1 MAERAR
7 ARLARETVARPAEVA
22 LRHCLIGSIACAKIA
37 GTQIACTQI
46 VGTKI
51 APGESVGT
59 AGMETAAVEAARRAA
74 AHPEATPVRRRRM
87 KAAARME
94 AATAHPHATATH
106 VDAATAHVE
115 AATATTHVKATTAAA
130 VESTTAAVSA
140 TTAPVSAPT
149 AAMPGGRRIGRQ
161 SSHHGHARQKSEGK
175 LVSHVVLLQRPPCH
189 MRQGH
194 RSTTK
199 TVRG

>member
-1 MAERAR
+1 
-7 ARLARETVARPAEVA
+7 
-22 LRHCLIGSIACAKIA
+22 
-37 GTQIACTQI
+37 
-46 VGTKI
+46 
-51 APGESVGT
+51 
-59 AGMETAAVEAARRAA
+59 
-74 AHPEATPVRRRRM
+74 M

-106 VDAATAHVE
+106 VE
-115 AATATTHVKATTAAA
+115 AATATTHVKATTAAVESTTAAA
-130 VESTTAAVSA
+130 VESTTAAAVSA

-189 MRQGH
+189 MLVH
-194 RSTTK
+194 N
-199 TVRG
+199 

>member
-1 MAERAR
+1 
-7 ARLARETVARPAEVA
+7 
-22 LRHCLIGSIACAKIA
+22 
-37 GTQIACTQI
+37 
-46 VGTKI
+46 
-51 APGESVGT
+51 
-59 AGMETAAVEAARRAA
+59 METAAVEAARRAA

-194 RSTTK
+194 WSTTK

>member
-1 MAERAR
+1 
-7 ARLARETVARPAEVA
+7 
-22 LRHCLIGSIACAKIA
+22 
-37 GTQIACTQI
+37 
-46 VGTKI
+46 
-51 APGESVGT
+51 
-59 AGMETAAVEAARRAA
+59 
-74 AHPEATPVRRRRM
+74 M

-115 AATATTHVKATTAAA
+115 AATAAA

-194 RSTTK
+194 WSTTK